1 MWSLASSAPEVP
13 SLSEIKCSSFISLCK
28 AIVCFGSG
36 HLCHTYPW
44 QENQKPIPM
53 QFLFNN
59 VVFFR
64 QPLLHQLSLF
74 FLPFNVLMLPLQ
86 PLQLHQ
92 TLLSFRPFTVILAST
107 TNIFVIPALHHFLH
121 RLENNNVI
129 PSKFCDCDWKEG
141 FKNSL
146 LHHDGK
152 INHDGFVCVK
162 SSRKTAS

>member
-1 MWSLASSAPEVP
+1 VDIFVIPTLDKK
-13 SLSEIKCSSFISLCK
+13 IK
-28 AIVCFGSG
+28 
-36 HLCHTYPW
+36 
-44 QENQKPIPM
+44 KPIPM

>member
-13 SLSEIKCSSFISLCK
+13 SLSEIKCSSHYFVQSNRLQALDIF
-28 AIVCFGSG
+28 AIPALDKKIKKS
-36 HLCHTYPW
+36 
-44 QENQKPIPM
+44 IPM

-59 VVFFR
+59 FVFFR
-64 QPLLHQLSLF
+64 QPLLQQPSLF
-74 FLPFNVLMLPLQ
+74 FLPFNVLMFPLQ

-121 RLENNNVI
+121 RLENNSVI

-146 LHHDGK
+146 QHHDGK
-152 INHDGFVCVK
+152 INQYGFVWVK
-162 SSRKTAS
+162 SCRKTAS